1 MKILRAQ
8 VSHNAALGPGSPE
21 YWATE
26 AAGFW
31 GTQGHSKFLNSTEIS
46 IF

>member
-1 MKILRAQ
+1 MKVLRAQ
-8 VSHNAALGPGSPE
+8 VSHNAPLGPGSPE
-21 YWATE
+21 CWATE

-31 GTQGHSKFLNSTEIS
+31 RTQGHSKFLNSTEIS